1 MSCQPSAATVC
12 LRRRTVCLFAALL
25 LLLVG
30 LERAEASRADGTWMV
45 DRLALR
51 ISDCEQFVCGRI
63 VWMEDA
69 AKRTAQCNRTIIWGL
84 EATAQNEW
92 AGGTIL
98 DPNDGKTYRLSA
110 TYEPNGT
117 LHARIFQGIPL
128 LGTTKILSRADIR
141 GLKGQC

>member
-12 LRRRTVCLFAALL
+12 LRRRAVCLSAVLVV
-25 LLLVG
+25 LLVG
-30 LERAEASRADGTWMV
+30 LGSAEASRADGTWMV
-45 DRLALR
+45 DKLVLR
-51 ISDCEQFVCGRI
+51 ISDCEQFVCGSI

-84 EATAQNEW
+84 AATTQNEW

-128 LGTTKILSRADIR
+128 LGKTKILNRVDMR
-141 GLKGQC
+141 GLNGQC